1 MPGSGAQKRSHAQAI
16 RCYNLRQERLFS
28 FTEPFTLS
36 QIADIVCIDKE
47 KIRARI
53 LLGER
58 LLDAKERLITLGK
71 DDE

>member
-16 RCYNLRQERLFS
+16 RCYNLGQERLFS

-36 QIADIVCIDKE
+36 QIADIICIDKE
-47 KIRARI
+47 KVRVKI

-58 LLDAKERLITLGK
+58 LIQLGEENERI
-71 DDE
+71 

>member
-28 FTEPFTLS
+28 FTEAFTLS

-47 KIRARI
+47 KVRARI
-53 LLGER
+53 ILGER
-58 LLDAKERLITLGK
+58 LIQMGENN
-71 DDE
+71 E

>member
-1 MPGSGAQKRSHAQAI
+1 MPGSGAQKRSRAQAI

-36 QIADIVCIDKE
+36 RIADIVCIDKE
-47 KIRARI
+47 KVRARI

-58 LLDAKERLITLGK
+58 LVSLGEEN
-71 DDE
+71 D